1 MKWIIEVQ
9 GKDGWWKPFAYAK
22 SEDEAR
28 EKAASACLKA
38 SQIYMVRF
46 RRKYYICIYF
56 NTYQE
61 YRCDCVRCGR

>member
-28 EKAASACLKA
+28 EKAATACLKA

-46 RRKYYICIYF
+46 RRDI
-56 NTYQE
+56 
-61 YRCDCVRCGR
+61 G